1 MNDQLIKATQELWE
15 ELIESDAKFD
25 LKYKRELLDVVDAKL
40 SSIISDKKMEDVNF
54 EKDLKVGELE
64 FKDKGLKKLSER
76 AKKQKAA
83 LFWMLNTYFFKILP
97 YNSSLLKGVQG
108 SVFEL
113 VQATKSSLLK
123 STKNKFIDDEIAK
136 LPTGDRSSATVKR
149 GAALRFKDTGKCDHT
164 GEFTIFGQLFQKNK
178 KDEGFK
184 NCFRMNNTDA
194 HAFSASFAGEG
205 S

>member
-1 MNDQLIKATQELWE
+1 VNDQLIKATQELWDE
-15 ELIESDAKFD
+15 IIESDAKFD
-25 LKYKRELLDVVDAKL
+25 LKYKRELLNVVDAKL
-40 SSIISDKKMEDVNF
+40 SGIIANKKIEEVNF

-76 AKKQKAA
+76 AKKQKAG

-97 YNSSLLKGVQG
+97 YNSSLLKGVPG

-136 LPTGDRSSATVKR
+136 LPTGSESHVTVKR

-164 GEFTIFGQLFQKNK
+164 GEFSIFGQVF
-178 KDEGFK
+178 
-184 NCFRMNNTDA
+184 
-194 HAFSASFAGEG
+194 
-205 S
+205 